1 MTAARRDIVVFDVG
15 AVLIEWD
22 PRHLYRKLI
31 PDADALERFLAHV
44 CTPQWNVSQDA
55 GRSWEEAETEAISRH
70 PDKAELIRA
79 YRARWHEMVPG
90 PIGGTV
96 AILEELADA
105 GTPLHAI
112 TNFAADTFAE
122 TRRRFGFFQRFQ
134 SIVVSGEIGI
144 TKPDARIFR
153 HLAEQ
158 QRIDLARAVLI
169 DDSAANCAAARDLG
183 MGVVHFKEPG
193 QTRREL
199 IAHGFALR
207 PVA

>member
-1 MTAARRDIVVFDVG
+1 MTSRRDIAIFDVG
-15 AVLIEWD
+15 AVLIEWN
-22 PRHLYRKLI
+22 PRHLYRQLI
-31 PDADALERFLAHV
+31 PDADAMERFLAEV

-55 GRSWEEAETEAISRH
+55 GRPWKEAEAEAIARH

-90 PIGGTV
+90 AIDGTV
-96 AILEELADA
+96 TILEELAGA

-122 TRRRFGFFQRFQ
+122 TRRRFGFFGHFR

-144 TKPDARIFR
+144 VKPDPRIFR
-153 HLAEQ
+153 LLAEGQ
-158 QRIDLARAVLI
+158 GFDLSRAVLI

-193 QTRREL
+193 QARREL
-199 IAHGFALR
+199 IEHGFPLR
-207 PVA
+207 PAA